1 MFEVLAPNL
10 GQSNSD
16 ITVEQWFK
24 QVGEHVDKDEP
35 LFEMS
40 NMKLNQE
47 VVSAVSGTVV
57 EILVEEGEKAAPKS
71 LLARIQED

>member
-16 ITVEQWFK
+16 VTIEAWFK
-24 QVGEHVDKDEP
+24 EVGEHVDKDEP
-35 LFEMS
+35 LYEMS

-47 VVSAVSGTVV
+47 VASSVSGTLV
-57 EILVEEGEKAAPKS
+57 EILVQEGEQTPPKS
-71 LLARIQED
+71 VIARIEED

>member
-16 ITVEQWFK
+16 VTIEQWFK
-24 QVGEHVDKDEP
+24 EVGEHVEKGEP

-47 VVSAVSGTVV
+47 VAASVSGTLV
-57 EILVEEGEKAAPKS
+57 EILVEEGDKTPPKS
-71 LLARIQED
+71 LIAKIEED

>member
-16 ITVEQWFK
+16 ITIEQWFK
-24 QVGEHVDKDEP
+24 EVGEHIEKDEP

-47 VVSAVSGTVV
+47 VVSSVSGTVT
-57 EILVEEGEKAAPKS
+57 EILVEEGEQAAPKS
-71 LLARIQED
+71 VIAIIEED

>member
-1 MFEVLAPNL
+1 MYEVIAPNL

-16 ITVEQWFK
+16 ITIEQWFK
-24 QVGEHVDKDEP
+24 QEGDHIGQGEA

-47 VVSAVSGTVV
+47 VAANVTGT
-57 EILVEEGEKAAPKS
+57 LVKIHVAEGGKAAPGT
-71 LLARIQED
+71 LLAEIRED